1 MGKKSMMPG
10 VIGGANPDDFSYF
23 QRIQIKNIDTDTEY
37 SKGTGPLDDLHQVKY
52 L

>member
-1 MGKKSMMPG
+1 MIPG

-23 QRIQIKNIDTDTEY
+23 QRMSSKKIQY

-52 L
+52 LREVGLII